1 MSMRYSMTEQLQSVG
16 FLTCIR
22 CFSPLVILFLL
33 GTPAAQAKHCRA
45 ERPSEAR
52 AHWSYRLI
60 DGRKCWYE
68 GDPGL
73 SKSSLQWP
81 ADAPPSGA
89 NLRTPLSP
97 PRSTHQATRPASP
110 PKSSTAGTSSVSPL
124 TASAQRV
131 SEQAPI
137 RILTTKPK
145 NLLPLSDGDGFEE
158 RWRALEAS
166 GKY

>member
-1 MSMRYSMTEQLQSVG
+1 MAEQLQSFG
-16 FLTCIR
+16 FVTCIR
-22 CFSPLVILFLL
+22 FFSPLVILFLL
-33 GTPAAQAKHCRA
+33 GAPTAQAKHCRA

-68 GDPGL
+68 GEAGL
-73 SKSSLQWP
+73 AKSSLQWP
-81 ADAPPSGA
+81 ADAPPSGP
-89 NLRTPLSP
+89 NSP
-97 PRSTHQATRPASP
+97 PRSAEASRPVPP
-110 PKSSTAGTSSVSPL
+110 PKSSTPGTSPVSPL
-124 TASAQRV
+124 AAPAQLV

-145 NLLPLSDGDGFEE
+145 NLLPLSDGAGFDE